1 MPRILLVED
10 NELNRD
16 MLTRRLE
23 RRGFEVLSA
32 GDGAQG
38 VALARSAAPD
48 LVLMDMSLPVLDGW
62 EATRR
67 LKADPATG
75 RIPVIALTA
84 HAMAG
89 DREQAMAAGCDDF
102 DTKPVEL
109 PRLLGK
115 ISALLAVAPA
125 AAPAPGFEGAA
136 LELPAAGLRDLAPVR
151 DFVRSASAAASAR
164 EPAAQALVLAADEVC
179 ANVLQHGYGARGEA
193 GGGPLRLRLT
203 RDGERLLLRIED
215 RAPRFDPGGVV
226 AARPDAPA
234 EDRPLGG
241 LGWHLV
247 RQMVDDVRWEPLEP
261 AGNAVTLVTRL
272 AAEPAAHMTD
282 SRA

>member
-32 GDGAQG
+32 EDGAQG

-115 ISALLAVAPA
+115 IGALLAVAPA
-125 AAPAPGFEGAA
+125 GAPAGAPAPGFEGAA
-136 LELPAAGLRDLAPVR
+136 LDLPAAGLRDLAPVR
-151 DFVRSASAAASAR
+151 DFVRSACVAAGAR
-164 EPAAQALVLAADEVC
+164 ESATQALVLAADEVC
-179 ANVLQHGYGARGEA
+179 ANVLQHGYGARGAA
-193 GGGPLRLRLT
+193 GGGPLVVEVA
-203 RDGERLLLRIED
+203 RDGARLVVRVTD
-215 RAPRFDPGGVV
+215 AAPHFDPGSIGAPRLD
-226 AARPDAPA
+226 AAAA
-234 EDRPLGG
+234 ERAVGG

-247 RQMVDDVRWEPLEP
+247 RRTVDDVGWEPLEP
-261 AGNAVTLVTRL
+261 RGNRVTLAKRL
-272 AAEPAAHMTD
+272 AGAGATAG
-282 SRA
+282 